1 MMGVETNMIEA
12 RKKCLYF
19 IAIATA
25 SMLVGCSDTDN
36 QDARGHSQ
44 PADQSTHV
52 TWPRSTLAD
61 LRNDAL
67 EAEIDALLARMTVEE
82 KVGQVIQADSAS
94 VTPEDVKNYNLGS
107 VLSGGNSA
115 PGPLPY
121 ATAGEWVEAADQ
133 YYQASIDASD
143 GGVAI
148 PIIWGIDAVHG
159 HNNVV
164 GGTVFPH
171 NIALGAAHNAELIR
185 KISAVTARELR
196 VTGHDWTFAP
206 TLAVPQDDRWGRT
219 YEGFSETPEITRQ
232 YAPAIVEGLQGE
244 LASAQ
249 FMGPEKV
256 ISSAKHFV
264 ADGGTRDGQD
274 QGDAAVSEEVLR
286 DIHGVAYLDAI
297 NAGVQAVMAS
307 FSSWN
312 GKKIHGDQHL
322 LTEVLKNQIGFDGFV
337 VGDWNAHGQIEGCTN
352 ENCPQA
358 INAGLDMY
366 MAPDSWKGLY
376 ENTLQQVK
384 DGVIKQD
391 RLDDAV
397 RRILRVKMR
406 AGLFS
411 SVKPS
416 ARPLAGDES
425 ILSSAEHKAV
435 ARKAVRQ
442 SLVLL
447 KNNSGVLPV
456 APGQHVLVFGES
468 ADSISDASGGWTLT
482 WQGGG
487 LPNTAF
493 PKGESI
499 LSGLK
504 AAIHEA
510 GGTMEYSADGSFAQQ
525 PDVAIA
531 IYGEKPYAEFQGDV
545 STLLYANPTVL
556 DALKSLK
563 QSGVPTVSVFLSG
576 RPMWVNPL
584 INMSDAFVAAWW
596 PGSEGGGIADVLIA
610 TSGGEPAH
618 DFSGKLSFSWPKRAD
633 QGPLNVGQDNYDPL
647 FPYGYGLTYADN
659 NTLPDLSEEAGA
671 TNKQLNKYSYF
682 EHGRAQAPWR
692 VSTSGDGVHIAAV
705 DYTAQEDAFTVSF
718 TNEDSG
724 TFAIESDTPVDL
736 FREMN
741 GAMEL
746 TFAYHL
752 DAALPAPVT
761 LSLGCA
767 DSSACQGAVDITT
780 ALEATVGEWSTMRV
794 SLSCFAQAGA
804 DIRAVNQPFKLQ
816 STSGTTIAIAAVKV
830 VEDSDGLDNCP
841 Q

>member
-1 MMGVETNMIEA
+1 MIEA

-25 SMLVGCSDTDN
+25 SALVGCSDTDN
-36 QDARGHSQ
+36 QDAKGHSQ
-44 PADQSTHV
+44 PTDQSTHV

-67 EAEIDALLARMTVEE
+67 EAKIDALLARMTVEE

-121 ATAGEWVEAADQ
+121 ATADEWVEAADQ

-425 ILSSAEHKAV
+425 ILSSGEHKAV
-435 ARKAVRQ
+435 AREAVRQ

-447 KNNSGVLPV
+447 KNNSGVLPI

-468 ADSISDASGGWTLT
+468 TDSISDASGGWTLT

-499 LSGLK
+499 LSGLE

-510 GGTMEYSADGSFAQQ
+510 GGTVEYSTDGSFAQK

-531 IYGEKPYAEFQGDV
+531 VYGEKPYAEFQGDV
-545 STLLYANPTVL
+545 STLLYANPPVL

-584 INMSDAFVAAWW
+584 INASDAFVAAWW
-596 PGSEGGGIADVLIA
+596 PGTEGGGIADVLIA
-610 TSGGEPAH
+610 TSDGEPAH

-647 FPYGYGLTYADN
+647 FPYGYGLTYADDD
-659 NTLPDLSEEAGA
+659 TLPDLSEEAGA

-692 VSTSGDGVHIAAV
+692 VSTSGSGAHISAV
-705 DYTAQEDAFTVSF
+705 DYTAQEDAFTVLFEGEMASSVSIE
-718 TNEDSG
+718 NE
-724 TFAIESDTPVDL
+724 TPVDL

-746 TFAYHL
+746 TFAYRL
-752 DAALPAPVT
+752 DAELPAPVT

-767 DSSACQGAVDITT
+767 NNPACQGAVDITK
-780 ALEATVGEWSTMRV
+780 ALEATSTGEWSTMRI

-804 DIRAVNQPFKLQ
+804 DIRAVNQPFKLE

-830 VEDSDGLDNCP
+830 VEDSDGQDNCP